1 MALTL
6 VIDGGSTPSSFVHYL
21 DDSFRPH
28 NIPCNKTLSI
38 PPTCIPR
45 LFRRLVWKTGELLQ
59 TRKSARLSSRHKKS
73 TSAIAGS
80 ASLATCIASSAS
92 WISFSFSTIRVGGH
106 ERATISAIRLV
117 NGQQIVSALD
127 SQFRLV
133 GKCSNDFD
141 VDKRLVIP
149 CPQLAFEFK

>member
-1 MALTL
+1 VLGFLPIT
-6 VIDGGSTPSSFVHYL
+6 
-21 DDSFRPH
+21 
-28 NIPCNKTLSI
+28 
-38 PPTCIPR
+38 
-45 LFRRLVWKTGELLQ
+45 
-59 TRKSARLSSRHKKS
+59 KKS

-141 VDKRLVIP
+141 VDKRLV
-149 CPQLAFEFK
+149 LYHAHN

>member
-1 MALTL
+1 VALTL
-6 VIDGGSTPSSFVHYL
+6 VIDGKRTPSSFVHYL

-45 LFRRLVWKTGELLQ
+45 LFRRLVWKLETASD
-59 TRKSARLSSRHKKS
+59 TKSARLSSHHKKS

-127 SQFRLV
+127 SQFSPCRQML
-133 GKCSNDFD
+133 
-141 VDKRLVIP
+141 KRLR
-149 CPQLAFEFK
+149 CRQNGWLYHAHN